1 MSSPV
6 GFHFLQQ
13 VIFIQRSLSSTR
25 ADAGNGGV
33 DTCGNLSSYIDQAS
47 KFSPA
52 QLAQS
57 SQSSDHPSEN
67 ITVQSHLGILPN
79 GIAIHLGGVLVL
91 KMLGLFIKILL

>member
-13 VIFIQRSLSSTR
+13 VIFFQRSLSSTR
-25 ADAGNGGV
+25 AAADNGGV

-52 QLAQS
+52 QLA
-57 SQSSDHPSEN
+57 
-67 ITVQSHLGILPN
+67 
-79 GIAIHLGGVLVL
+79 
-91 KMLGLFIKILL
+91 